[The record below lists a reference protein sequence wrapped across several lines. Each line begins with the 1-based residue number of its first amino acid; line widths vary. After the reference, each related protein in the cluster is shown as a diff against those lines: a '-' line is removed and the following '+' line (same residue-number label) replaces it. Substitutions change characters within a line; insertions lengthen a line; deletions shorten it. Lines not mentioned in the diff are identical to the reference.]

1 VSAAAGGALP
11 NLFVAGAMKAGTTTL
26 YRYLA
31 GHPDVFM
38 SPVKEPHHFCG
49 DLEIGRIAPLY
60 RSASAGLDAYLDGPM
75 DQERHLS
82 YVPDRA
88 RYLRLFRDAGGQA
101 YRGEAS
107 PSYLLSERAPGE
119 IRDAV
124 PGARAVIL
132 LREPV
137 DRAVSHY
144 RMDLA
149 MGSVRTPFAR
159 AVRDDRR
166 AAGLG
171 YPSDSL
177 YVAMGMYARQVRRW
191 MDTLSPGRVRVYL
204 FDDLQADPDALT
216 ADLAAFLGVGAA
228 GFRAASEH
236 ENRTAGPRWVGLNWV
251 LHRSGLK
258 TLLRHAVPAP
268 LLRAGKG
275 WWYGEPRPAPVGAED
290 REALRALFDADVA
303 ELSELIGRDLSHW
316 RRPAGHPARRG
327 AERAP
332 AS

>member
-1 VSAAAGGALP
+1 MTALP

-26 YRYLA
+26 YRALA

-38 SPVKEPHHFCG
+38 SPVKEPHHFCA

-60 RSASAGLDAYLDGPM
+60 RSASAGLDAWLEGPM
-75 DQERHLS
+75 HPVRHMA
-82 YVPDRA
+82 YVPDRE
-88 RYLRLFRDAGGQA
+88 RYLRLFRDAGAQP

-107 PSYLLSERAPGE
+107 PSYLLSEAAPAQ
-119 IRDAV
+119 IAAQV

-159 AVRDDRR
+159 AVREDRR
-166 AAGLG
+166 AEGLG

-191 MDTLSPGRVRVYL
+191 TEALPGRVRVYL
-204 FDDLQADPDALT
+204 FEDLRADPDALT
-216 ADLAAFLGVGAA
+216 ADLAGFLGVDAA
-228 GFRAASEH
+228 GFRAAAEH
-236 ENRTAGPRWVGLNWV
+236 ENRTAGPRWVGLNWA

-258 TLLRHAVPAP
+258 TLLRHAVPGP

-275 WWYGEPRPAPVGAED
+275 WWYGEPRAAPVAAED
-290 REALRALFDADVA
+290 REALRALFDGDVA
-303 ELSELIGRDLSHW
+303 ELEGVIGRDLSHW
-316 RRPAGHPARRG
+316 RQPAARPARRG
-327 AERAP
+327 AAERTA